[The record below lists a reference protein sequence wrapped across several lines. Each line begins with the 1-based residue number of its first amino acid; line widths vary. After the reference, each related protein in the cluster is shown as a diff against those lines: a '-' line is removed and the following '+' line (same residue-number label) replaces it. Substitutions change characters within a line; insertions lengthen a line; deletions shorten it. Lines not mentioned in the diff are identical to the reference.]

1 MFIHFPVRYVKN
13 YWGYQPNPVMVIWL
27 VVWIMNFMFPYIGNF
42 IIPTDDSS
50 YFFQRGRYTTNQ
62 KRFLVDSTAMLRT
75 RTGIHAEMPRFP
87 GREATE
93 HVTTVEVP
101 PWVPPR
107 RSQWS
112 PSANPCAVP
121 RSSSNRNRRRRGT
134 SATSRTSWRGGS
146 GVFTWIYRETIRN
159 PQRSGKI
166 GQDSR
171 WSIGKLWETT
181 MSGASIGT
189 NVYFFGGTP

>member
-1 MFIHFPVRYVKN
+1 MWKITEAISLI
-13 YWGYQPNPVMVIWL
+13 QLWL
-27 VVWIMNFMFPYIGNF
+27 SGWWFGSWILCFHISG
-42 IIPTDDSS
+42 ISS
-50 YFFQRGRYTTNQ
+50 SQLTIRHIFQRGRYTTNQ
-62 KRFLVDSTAMLRT
+62 KRILVDSTAMLRT
-75 RTGIHAEMPRFP
+75 RTWIHAEMPRFP

-101 PWVPPR
+101 PWVPR

-134 SATSRTSWRGGS
+134 SATSRTSRRGGS

-166 GQDSR
+166 G
-171 WSIGKLWETT
+171 
-181 MSGASIGT
+181 
-189 NVYFFGGTP
+189 

>member
-1 MFIHFPVRYVKN
+1 MWKITEAISLI
-13 YWGYQPNPVMVIWL
+13 QLWL
-27 VVWIMNFMFPYIGNF
+27 SGWWFGSWILCFHISG
-42 IIPTDDSS
+42 ISS
-50 YFFQRGRYTTNQ
+50 SQLTIRHIFQRGRYTTNQ

-93 HVTTVEVP
+93 HVTTREVP

-134 SATSRTSWRGGS
+134 SATSRTSRRGGS

-166 GQDSR
+166 G
-171 WSIGKLWETT
+171 
-181 MSGASIGT
+181 
-189 NVYFFGGTP
+189 